1 MEKLGEGSNSS
12 TDISIEEFVN
22 QCITNDNSEDFLLE
36 QQMLRNTKIADGME
50 IPDAGD
56 IACSPE
62 LTFGKN
68 TLDMID
74 EFIQKENSGNRNKT
88 YSWKIVFK
96 KLFCCF

>member
-1 MEKLGEGSNSS
+1 MEKVEEGGNSS
-12 TDISIEEFVN
+12 TDTSIEEFVN
-22 QCITNDNSEDFLLE
+22 QCMTNDNSEDFLLE
-36 QQMLRNTKIADGME
+36 QQMLGNTKTADGME

-74 EFIQKENSGNRNKT
+74 EFIQKEKFGNRSKSNF
-88 YSWKIVFK
+88 WKR
-96 KLFCCF
+96 LFFCF